1 MGIDPGLANLG
12 WGVIETSQGSE
23 IELLGYGSITT
34 TKKSGMPQR
43 LDILYRGVCE
53 LIEKYS
59 PGQVAVEDIFFSR
72 NTKTA
77 IKVAQARGAALVAL
91 NHCDVTVFDY
101 TPLQIKKALVG
112 YGNADKQQVQF
123 MVKNFLSLDCVP
135 QPDHASDALAAAI
148 CHNNCRRVKNLTG

>member
-1 MGIDPGLANLG
+1 
-12 WGVIETSQGSE
+12 
-23 IELLGYGSITT
+23 
-34 TKKSGMPQR
+34 
-43 LDILYRGVCE
+43 VCD

-59 PGQVAVEDIFFSR
+59 PAQVAVEDIFFSR

-91 NHCDVTVFDY
+91 NHCGVTVFGY

-112 YGNADKQQVQF
+112 YGNADKEQVQF
-123 MVKNFLSLDCVP
+123 MVKNFLSLDSVP

-148 CHNNCRRVKNLTG
+148 CHNNCRTVRNLTG